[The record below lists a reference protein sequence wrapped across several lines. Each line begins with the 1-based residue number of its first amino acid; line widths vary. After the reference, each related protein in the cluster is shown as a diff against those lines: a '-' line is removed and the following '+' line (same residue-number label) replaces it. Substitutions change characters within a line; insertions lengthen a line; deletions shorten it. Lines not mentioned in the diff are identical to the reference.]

1 MQIQVHTDHHTEGGE
16 KFSAYVSNM
25 VETALSH
32 VSARISRVEVHL
44 SDENGSKKGED
55 DKRCMMEARVEGHQ
69 PIAVTQ
75 KAGSVDEA
83 LNGAADKLLKALEST
98 LNRIKEAR

>member
-16 KFSAYVSNM
+16 KFSAYVSTL
-25 VETALSH
+25 VQAALGH
-32 VSARISRVEVHL
+32 VSARISRVEVHV
-44 SDENGSKKGED
+44 SDANGSKKGED
-55 DKRCMMEARVEGHQ
+55 DKRCMMEARLEGHQ

-83 LNGAADKLLKALEST
+83 LTGAAEKLLKAVQNTLQRLEG
-98 LNRIKEAR
+98 AR

>member
-16 KFSAYVSNM
+16 KFTAYVSGM

-44 SDENGSKKGED
+44 SDENGSKKGQD

-98 LNRIKEAR
+98 LNRIKDTH